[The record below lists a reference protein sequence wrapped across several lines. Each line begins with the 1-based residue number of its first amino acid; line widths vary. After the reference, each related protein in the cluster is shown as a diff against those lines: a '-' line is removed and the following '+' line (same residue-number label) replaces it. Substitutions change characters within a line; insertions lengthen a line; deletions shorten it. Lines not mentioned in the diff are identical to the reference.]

1 MLLPFCLQAQND
13 SDSTTDKEVATSN
26 TRTMLGTYYADKF
39 VGRKTS
45 NGEIFRQNQYTAAHR
60 TIPFGTYLLVK
71 NPATGAQVVV
81 RVNDRCP
88 KSNILDM
95 TKLAVHAL
103 GIRGSAKVQVSE
115 IDPKMGHYIWS
126 NQDTLAMTEKEYM
139 AYGDRSPQ
147 RRISPYPIGPTT
159 MVTQKIGNTT
169 PTTLASRAADETPS
183 KPPRPKPPMSK
194 QKPAAAAPKD
204 TAVVLDTVA
213 EPTSDTAA
221 VIETEPIPQGPLY
234 DIELCIVNSKNAA
247 IREVLRMPKEY
258 QEKVILDRN
267 EINGQITIILGL
279 ADTRSHAVRTQ
290 AMLIDT
296 YPDSYVVPHKDRAK
310 SPQK

>member
-26 TRTMLGTYYADKF
+26 SRTMLGTYYADKF

-60 TIPFGTYLLVK
+60 TIAFGTYLLVK
-71 NPATGAQVVV
+71 NPATGAQIVV

-115 IDPKMGHYIWS
+115 LDPKTGFYIWS

-159 MVTQKIGNTT
+159 MVTQKVGGAT
-169 PTTLASRAADETPS
+169 PTTLASRPAEATQT
-183 KPPRPKPPMSK
+183 KPARPKPPMSK
-194 QKPAAAAPKD
+194 QKPATAAKD
-204 TAVVLDTVA
+204 TAVAVPDTIA
-213 EPTSDTAA
+213 EPLQDTAA
-221 VIETEPIPQGPLY
+221 VIETDTLPKGPLY

-247 IREVLRMPKEY
+247 IREVLRLSKEF

-296 YPDSYVVPHKDRAK
+296 YPDSYVVPHQDRTKKA
-310 SPQK
+310 QK